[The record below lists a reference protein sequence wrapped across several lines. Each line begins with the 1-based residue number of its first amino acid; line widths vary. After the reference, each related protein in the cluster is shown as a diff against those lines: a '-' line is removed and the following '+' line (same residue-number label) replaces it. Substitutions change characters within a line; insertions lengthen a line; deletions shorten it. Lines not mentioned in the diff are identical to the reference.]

1 MMPLI
6 VSAVRTPIGAFNGN
20 LAGLPA
26 VDLGAMAV
34 VEAVRRS
41 GFAASEVEEL
51 ILGNVLQAGEGQ
63 APARQAALKGGLS
76 KSVRTMTINK
86 VCGSGLQAVML
97 AARAIRSGEASVAI
111 AGGMESMSNS
121 PYLIA
126 KGRTGYR
133 MGHGV
138 LIDSMIKDGLWDP
151 YDDFHMGEAAERCAD
166 SMKITREAQDEFAE
180 GSYRRALSAIE
191 SGAFR
196 EEIVPVKIGSK
207 NSETGL
213 MEEDESPRKANL
225 KKLKEL
231 KPAFRPGGTVT
242 AGNASSLSDG
252 AAALVLT
259 TEAVAKRQGAVPLG
273 RIVDYASFAAE
284 PVWFTTAPAFA
295 IRLLLEKTGLKIS
308 QIDLFE
314 INEAFSAS
322 SIAVNRLLDLDP
334 DRVNVRGGAVALGHP
349 IGASGARILVTLLYA
364 LKALNKKRGIASL
377 CIGGGEAVAV
387 LVERAA

>member
-1 MMPLI
+1 MPLI
-6 VSAVRTPIGAFNGN
+6 VSAVRTPIGAFNGT

-34 VEAVRRS
+34 AEAVRRS
-41 GFAASEVEEL
+41 GLAASEVEEL

-97 AARAIRSGEASVAI
+97 AARAIRSGEASITI

-180 GSYRRALSAIE
+180 ESYRRALSAIE

-196 EEIVPVKIGSK
+196 EEIFPVKTGGK
-207 NSETGL
+207 NSGAGL

-225 KKLKEL
+225 KQLKNL
-231 KPAFRPGGTVT
+231 KPAFRPAGTVT

-259 TEAVAKRQGAVPLG
+259 TEAVAKKQGVVPLG

-284 PVWFTTAPAFA
+284 PVWFTTAPAYA

-308 QIDLFE
+308 EIDLFE

-322 SIAVNRLLDLDP
+322 SIAVNLLLELDP

-387 LVERAA
+387 LVERTA